1 MMMKG
6 DFVDVK
12 KFQILKEI
20 DFMTIFVCFVYML
33 MNTYEI
39 HTTILRL
46 LEDDTTPPA
55 LPA

>member
-1 MMMKG
+1 MMKG

-46 LEDDTTPPA
+46 LEDDTTPPS